1 MQPWL
6 SGTAEVLHCCFHC
19 FQPFSAMPSSGSF
32 RSPGA
37 VSHGPR
43 HLLLRR
49 QWLDA
54 GKIDQL
60 GLNFW
65 EHMEATV
72 IHGPFFPDGRLFCRV
87 GSVACW
93 ILEDAPPSYGLHI
106 VAPTHHLY
114 NSNLKRGEGLSPWSR
129 PVELGQLG
137 WASVVVPSKLFA
149 CHWGKGNVWPAVQ
162 WRFKTYRLVR
172 WHLGRKRIAF
182 HWRLRHV
189 KTLWIFKTP
198 KLRRVRNR
206 ARSHSPSVSAD
217 TCETRQDINFT
228 FRVSD
233 GFSMCQSSDLI
244 NGVFICFH
252 VLSSPDKVFAIC
264 ATARLTWLCRRMLRE
279 VHEM

>member
-6 SGTAEVLHCCFHC
+6 SGTAEVLHCC

-54 GKIDQL
+54 GKIHQL
-60 GLNFW
+60 GSAGSEFLG
-65 EHMEATV
+65 AYGS
-72 IHGPFFPDGRLFCRV
+72 HGPFFPDGSLFCRV

-114 NSNLKRGEGLSPWSR
+114 NSNLKRGEGLSPWPR
-129 PVELGQLG
+129 P
-137 WASVVVPSKLFA
+137 SVVVSSKLFA

-172 WHLGRKRIAF
+172 WHLGRKLIAF

-198 KLRRVRNR
+198 KLGFATELDLILPQSQPILAKR
-206 ARSHSPSVSAD
+206 ARISISHLGFQYVSVFWSH
-217 TCETRQDINFT
+217 TCNW
-228 FRVSD
+228 
-233 GFSMCQSSDLI
+233 
-244 NGVFICFH
+244 CFH